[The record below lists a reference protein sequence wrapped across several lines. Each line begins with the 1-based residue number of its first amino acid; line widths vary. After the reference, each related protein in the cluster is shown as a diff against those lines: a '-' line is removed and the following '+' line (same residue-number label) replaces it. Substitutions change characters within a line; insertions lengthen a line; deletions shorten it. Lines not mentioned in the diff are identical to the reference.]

1 MIFVLALLLQWN
13 SNYELLVIED
23 ARGDAKALVEALQT
37 GDADVKR
44 QAIRALGRFERA
56 ELAEH
61 VVPFLDARMAET
73 RVEAVGALAQMKA
86 DAPPLGDRLEKERV
100 PAVRAALYEA
110 LGRIPTTKQEQL
122 VAGLGEDELART
134 GAVKGL
140 EHLLRTGE
148 RPATPAT
155 VLALRKAVADSR
167 SAKIRELA
175 LLALNRGGDRD
186 TDILEIAWRDP
197 SPLVR
202 RLAVLGLEEWRDDPS
217 PIVRYAGLKAA
228 PTCERAQAALD
239 DPSEHVALLAIDL
252 LGKHCSSIP
261 ASLLERDWRSA
272 SRTLVSLARV
282 RPTEAKAHLPCFA
295 SHDVWQARV
304 YTARAAR
311 ILEDDRTLEKLRADR
326 HPNVVAAALVT
337 PAHALAALASDHYG
351 LLVRAL
357 GLLEGGVTRGD
368 IPTLLAALKRVTN
381 QGRATSRDPRRLML
395 ERLGE
400 LGVANELE
408 FLLSDFDPFIA
419 ELAASIMGK
428 NGETAASK
436 TTRFAPTPAPSE
448 AFFQKLAGAKARI
461 RMKEAGSFV
470 LVLLPEAAPF
480 TVAQFVK
487 LAEAGYYDGLTFHR
501 IAPNFVLQGGSPG
514 ANEFVGTDGYIRD
527 EVGRLS
533 HERGTLGIST
543 RGRDTGDSQ
552 LFINLVD
559 NYRLD
564 HNYTVFARVVEGLD
578 NVDKVQ
584 EGDVMLSV
592 TIER

>member
-1 MIFVLALLLQWN
+1 MIFVLTILLQWN
-13 SNYELLVIED
+13 SSYELLVVED
-23 ARGDAKALVEALQT
+23 ARGDASALVEALHT

-61 VVPFLDARMAET
+61 VIPFLDDRMAET
-73 RVEAVGALAQMKA
+73 RIEAATALAQMKA
-86 DAPPLGDRLEKERV
+86 DGAPLGDRLEKERV

-110 LGRIPTTKQEQL
+110 LGRTPTTAQEQL
-122 VAGLGEDELART
+122 VAGLGEDELTRA

-140 EHLLRTGE
+140 EHLLRTGDG
-148 RPATPAT
+148 PATPAT
-155 VLALRKAVADSR
+155 VLALRKAVAGSR

-175 LLALNRGGDRD
+175 LLALNRAGDRD
-186 TDILEIAWRDP
+186 SATLEVAWRDP
-197 SPLVR
+197 SALVR

-217 PIVRYAGLKAA
+217 PIVRYAALKAA
-228 PTCERAQAALD
+228 PTCARAEAALD

-252 LGKHCSSIP
+252 HGEHCSSVRV
-261 ASLLERDWRSA
+261 SLLERDWRRA
-272 SRTLVSLARV
+272 SRALVSLARV
-282 RPTEAKAHLPCFA
+282 RPTGAKAHAARFA

-304 YTARAAR
+304 YAARAAR
-311 ILEDDRTLEKLRADR
+311 ILEDDRTLEKLRSDS
-326 HPNVVAAALVT
+326 HPNVVGAALVT
-337 PAHALAALASDHYG
+337 PAQALAALASDHYG

-357 GLLEGGVTRGD
+357 ELLEGDVTRSD
-368 IPTLLAALKRVTN
+368 IPTLLTALKRITN
-381 QGRATSRDPRRLML
+381 EGRATSRDPRRLML
-395 ERLGE
+395 ERLSE

-419 ELAASIMGK
+419 ELAASIMSESGK
-428 NGETAASK
+428 PAAPK
-436 TTRFAPTPAPSE
+436 TTRFTPTPAPSE
-448 AFFQKLAGAKARI
+448 AFFQRLSGAKARI

-470 LVLLPEAAPF
+470 VALLPEAAPF

-501 IAPNFVLQGGSPG
+501 IAANFVLQGGSPG

-584 EGDVMLSV
+584 EGDVMVSV

>member
-1 MIFVLALLLQWN
+1 MILFLTLLLQWN
-13 SNYELLVIED
+13 SSYELLVIED

-37 GDADVKR
+37 GDVDVQR

-56 ELAEH
+56 ELAQH
-61 VVPFLDARMAET
+61 VIPFLDARMAET
-73 RVEAVGALAQMKA
+73 RVELANGLAQMKA
-86 DAPPLGDRLEKERV
+86 DAAPLEDRLEKERV

-110 LGRIPTTKQEQL
+110 LGRIPTTTQEQL

-134 GAVKGL
+134 GAVKAL
-140 EHLLRTGE
+140 EHLLRTSD
-148 RPATPAT
+148 RPATRST
-155 VLALRKAVADSR
+155 VLALRKAVADSS
-167 SAKIRELA
+167 SATIRELA
-175 LLALNRGGDRD
+175 LLALNGAGDRD
-186 TDILEIAWRDP
+186 TETLEIAWRDA

-202 RLAVLGLEEWRDDPS
+202 RLAILGLEEWRDDPS
-217 PIVRYAGLKAA
+217 HIVRYAGLKAA
-228 PTCERAQAALD
+228 PTCERARAGLD

-252 LGKHCSSIP
+252 LGEHCSSVP
-261 ASLLERDWRSA
+261 LSLLERDWRRA
-272 SRTLVSLARV
+272 SRALVSLARV
-282 RPTEAKAHLPCFA
+282 QPAEAKAHLPRLV
-295 SHDVWQARV
+295 SHEVWQARV
-304 YTARAAR
+304 YAARAAR
-311 ILEDDRTLEKLRADR
+311 LLEDDAILEKLRSDS
-326 HPNVVAAALVT
+326 HPNVVGAALVS
-337 PAHALAALASDHYG
+337 PAHALEALASDHYG

-357 GLLEGGVTRGD
+357 GLLEGGVSRDD
-368 IPTLLAALKRVTN
+368 IPTLLAALQRVTN
-381 QGRATSRDPRRLML
+381 EGRATSRDPRRLML
-395 ERLGE
+395 ERLSE
-400 LGVANELE
+400 LGVANELA

-419 ELAASIMGK
+419 ELAASIMSDNGK
-428 NGETAASK
+428 PATPK
-436 TTRFAPTPAPSE
+436 TKRFAPTPAPSE
-448 AFFQKLAGAKARI
+448 TFFQELVGAKARI

-514 ANEFVGTDGYIRD
+514 ANEFVGTEGYIRD

-533 HERGTLGIST
+533 HQRGTLGIST

-559 NYRLD
+559 NFRLD

-584 EGDVMLSV
+584 EGDVMVSV

>member
-1 MIFVLALLLQWN
+1 MILVLTLLLQWN
-13 SNYELLVIED
+13 SSYELLLVED
-23 ARGDAKALVEALQT
+23 ARGDAKALVEALET

-44 QAIRALGRFERA
+44 QAIRALGRFERPD
-56 ELAEH
+56 LAEH
-61 VVPFLDARMAET
+61 IVPFLDARMAET
-73 RVEAVGALAQMKA
+73 RGEAANALAQMKA
-86 DAPPLGDRLEKERV
+86 DALPLTDRLEKERV
-100 PAVRAALYEA
+100 LAVRAALYEA
-110 LGRIPTTKQEQL
+110 LGRIPKSTQKQL
-122 VAGLGEDELART
+122 VAGLGEDERARA

-140 EHLLRTGE
+140 EHLLRTVDQ
-148 RPATPAT
+148 PATPAT

-167 SAKIRELA
+167 SAEIRELA
-175 LLALNRGGDRD
+175 LLALKRAGDRD
-186 TDILEIAWRDP
+186 TETLEIAWRDP

-202 RLAVLGLEEWRDDPS
+202 RLAVLGLEEWREDPS
-217 PIVRYAGLKAA
+217 HIVRYAGLKAA
-228 PTCERAQAALD
+228 PTCARAEAALD

-252 LGKHCSSIP
+252 LGEHCSSIP
-261 ASLLERDWRSA
+261 ASLLERDWRRA

-282 RPTEAKAHLPCFA
+282 RPNEAKAYLQRFA

-311 ILEDDRTLEKLRADR
+311 ILEDEATLETLRADS
-326 HPNVVAAALVT
+326 HPNVVGAALVT
-337 PAHALAALASDHYG
+337 PAHALVALASDHYG

-357 GLLEGGVTRGD
+357 ALLEGTVARSD
-368 IPTLLAALKRVTN
+368 IPTLLSALKRVTN
-381 QGRATSRDPRRLML
+381 EGRATSRDLRRLML

-408 FLLSDFDPFIA
+408 PLLSDFDPFIA
-419 ELAASIMGK
+419 ELAASIMSK
-428 NGETAASK
+428 NGETAAPK
-436 TTRFAPTPAPSE
+436 TTGFAPTPAPSE
-448 AFFQKLAGAKARI
+448 TFFQQLAGAKARI

-470 LVLLPEAAPF
+470 VALLPEAAPF

-501 IAPNFVLQGGSPG
+501 IVPNFVLQGGSPG

-584 EGDVMLSV
+584 EGDVMISV